1 MNWPVLKALH
11 EVYERGKT
19 PRKDSLLKDS
29 KVRFLLEQTREL
41 KQGVRTIFKGE
52 GFDKYY
58 RNSHLENYLGY
69 YRFLSDTGL
78 LKPQLRF
85 QEGDI
90 RVLMEMHSDMESGD
104 LLPIRDGIIEA
115 EETVRGVSEMFFKNE
130 KYLESS
136 DSLVR
141 AVKQILGIPELAND
155 KDQQYIYI
163 LKAHKPECIVL
174 CENLDYLKRPSR
186 PRKHHIE
193 LWYAGGKNI
202 EKLNYT
208 GEITSPIYYSCDW
221 DYDGLM
227 IYQLVRQKIPH
238 IRLLFP
244 DGPRKSITVT
254 EHQSFWR
261 SPQDPQQFSGLNP
274 AYYNEREKQLIMEL
288 ICNDEWIIEEKN
300 DLIAMLAAV
309 DNSA

>member
-11 EVYERGKT
+11 EVYERGET

-29 KVRFLLEQTREL
+29 KVRFLLEQTHEL
-41 KQGVRTIFKGE
+41 KRGVRTISKGD
-52 GFDKYY
+52 GFDEYY
-58 RNSHLENYLGY
+58 RNTHLENYLRY
-69 YRFLSDTGL
+69 YSFLSDTGL

-90 RVLMEMHSDMESGD
+90 RVLMEMHADMESGD
-104 LLPIRDGIIEA
+104 LIPIRDGIIEA

-163 LKAHKPECIVL
+163 LKAHRPERIVL

-208 GEITSPIYYSCDW
+208 GVITLPIYYSCDW

-227 IYQLVRQKIPH
+227 IYQLVRQKIPQ

-244 DGPRKSITVT
+244 NGPRKSIAVT
-254 EHQSFWR
+254 EHQSHWR
-261 SPQDPQQFSGLNP
+261 SAQDPQQLSGLDP
-274 AYYNEREKQLIMEL
+274 ALYSEREKQLIMEL
-288 ICNDEWIIEEKN
+288 ICNDEWMIEEKN
-300 DLIAMLAAV
+300 DLIAMLEAV
-309 DNSA
+309 DHPA